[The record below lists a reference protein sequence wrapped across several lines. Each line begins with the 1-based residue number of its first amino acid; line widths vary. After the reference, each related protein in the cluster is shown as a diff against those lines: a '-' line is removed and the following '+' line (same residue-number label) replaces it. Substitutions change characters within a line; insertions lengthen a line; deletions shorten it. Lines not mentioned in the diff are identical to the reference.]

1 MRRHVTKTIGE
12 WGWART
18 HMMIHHDYEE
28 IETYHIM
35 IQKGFWKK
43 YSFISNNATSWHF
56 SSKSPLSKH
65 EGMLD
70 LFCPISSKF
79 WFNVTLTKYGHI
91 ISLAVNEPV
100 ITWCNLWRVAYRY
113 PAGSRE
119 GWERCKSS
127 LRLQTKIT
135 HNNNNNIWNINL

>member
-1 MRRHVTKTIGE
+1 MWQRRLVSEGGQEHT
-12 WGWART
+12 WW
-18 HMMIHHDYEE
+18 Y
-28 IETYHIM
+28 IM
-35 IQKGFWKK
+35 ITKRLKLIISWYRNTKKGFE
-43 YSFISNNATSWHF
+43 
-56 SSKSPLSKH
+56 KSIHLSRIMPLHDIFLLNPPLSKH